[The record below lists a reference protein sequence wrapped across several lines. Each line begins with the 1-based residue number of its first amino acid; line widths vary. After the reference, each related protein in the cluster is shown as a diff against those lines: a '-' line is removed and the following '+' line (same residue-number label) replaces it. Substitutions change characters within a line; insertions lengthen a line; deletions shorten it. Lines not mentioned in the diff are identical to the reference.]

1 MDLKLLKLTP
11 RRKQLLEKMSIFSV
25 EDLLKTYPMR
35 YETKICEKRLTNII
49 FRYIIKQTHLIT
61 HDFV

>member
-25 EDLLKTYPMR
+25 EDLLKTYPI
-35 YETKICEKRLTNII
+35 YIWQKNIPFWRLSG
-49 FRYIIKQTHLIT
+49 K
-61 HDFV
+61 